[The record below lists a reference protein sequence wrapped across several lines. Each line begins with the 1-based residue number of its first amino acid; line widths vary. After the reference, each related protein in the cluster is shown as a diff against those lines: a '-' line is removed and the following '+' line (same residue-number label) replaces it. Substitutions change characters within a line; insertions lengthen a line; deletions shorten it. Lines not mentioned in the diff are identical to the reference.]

1 MSPQVPNSGVN
12 DHLPPAKLLVSQMNG
27 TQSSPLVQTQALISK
42 ASQKCLFITLPPELH
57 LQIFGNLTPI
67 YSQCLG
73 LTCKQLM
80 AIHCSLHPEPLM
92 LELDSIGETIMNY
105 NMTRDGTNI
114 HILWKLLEKWM
125 VQTGNLC
132 KTARWLVL

>member
-1 MSPQVPNSGVN
+1 MPRP
-12 DHLPPAKLLVSQMNG
+12 
-27 TQSSPLVQTQALISK
+27 
-42 ASQKCLFITLPPELH
+42 H
-57 LQIFGNLTPI
+57 LQTAHGYTLFVT
-67 YSQCLG
+67 
-73 LTCKQLM
+73 
-80 AIHCSLHPEPLM
+80 PEPLM